1 MYTKTLCHTLTLAL
15 TVFAATMF
23 LSAAGAAQT
32 EKVLY
37 SFQNNSTDGGLPYSA
52 LVFDKLGNLYGTTS
66 TGGSYSGGTVFELSP
81 SATGWIEKVI
91 YNFGARKGDGNSPI
105 AGLIIDRAGNLYGTT
120 YSGGAHS
127 VGTVFELIPGTGG
140 TWTEAILHSFV
151 NAGNGTDGE
160 NPNGSLVLDAKGNL
174 YGTTVNG
181 GTDEAGTVFEVAIKP
196 GGGWVGKV
204 LHSFQNDGIDGRT
217 PYSNLVFD
225 TAGNLYGTTYDGGGS
240 GNCSIGCGSVFELS
254 PSSGGLWSET
264 IYTFNTCYTDC
275 PIFVSGG
282 LAFDS
287 NGNLYGA
294 GTHGNF
300 STSLCLSYDTCGT
313 VYELLPDGT
322 GNWTEVG
329 LYGFVGGS
337 DGISPQFVTPLLDK
351 AGNIYGTTSNGGTDS
366 VGTVFEVSPQE
377 GGTWT
382 EQVLYSFSNAGSDG
396 QSPMSSL
403 VSDGHGNLYGTTLN
417 GGTAGAGT
425 VFEIE
430 P

>member
-1 MYTKTLCHTLTLAL
+1 MHCRTLTLAL
-15 TVFAATMF
+15 TIFAATMF
-23 LSAAGAAQT
+23 LSAVGAAQT

-52 LVFDKLGNLYGTTS
+52 LVIDKLGNLYGTTS
-66 TGGSYSGGTVFELSP
+66 AGGSNGGGTAFELSP
-81 SATGWIEKVI
+81 SPTGWTEKVI
-91 YNFGARKGDGNSPI
+91 YNFASRKGDGSYPVG
-105 AGLIIDRAGNLYGTT
+105 GLIFDRAGNLYGTT
-120 YSGGAHS
+120 YIGGSHNA
-127 VGTVFELIPGTGG
+127 GTVFELVPGAGG
-140 TWTEAILHSFV
+140 TWTETILHPFGS
-151 NAGNGTDGE
+151 AGTDGG

-181 GTDEAGTVFEVAIKP
+181 GTGLSGTAFEVAKKP
-196 GGGWVGKV
+196 GGGWVEKV

-225 TAGNLYGTTYDGGGS
+225 NAGNLYGTTYDGGGS
-240 GNCSIGCGSVFELS
+240 GNCSNGCGSVFELS
-254 PSSGGLWSET
+254 PASGGVWSET

-300 STSLCLSYDTCGT
+300 STSLCLGDGTCGT
-313 VYELLPDGT
+313 VYEMLPDGT
-322 GNWTEVG
+322 GGWTEAG
-329 LYGFVGGS
+329 IYGFVGGS
-337 DGISPQFVTPLLDK
+337 DGISPQLVTPLLDK

-382 EQVLYSFSNAGSDG
+382 EQVLYSFSSAGTDG

-403 VSDGHGNLYGTTLN
+403 VFDGHGNLYGTTLN

-430 P
+430 R